1 MTTSPL
7 PQTQSRSGRIR
18 FHFFGQRWGKRLGK
32 AGLVAL
38 VCLIATL
45 WGFWGWS
52 VVRERE
58 DPHRSAPPSGAFVES
73 DDGVMVFYQTRAEP
87 TNPAVLLLHGTEVWS
102 ASWGLL
108 LDDLAEEGL
117 FVVAPDLPP
126 FGFSTKLKD
135 PHSYTPEAQVRRIY
149 ALLTHLGVRRVHLV
163 AHSAG
168 APVALAFARAY
179 PQQAQSLTL
188 IAPAIGLLPNDPFVV
203 DETARTSSPFL
214 RVVFGWDQLR
224 DVLVAAVGTNPWLT
238 RLLFARLVADPA
250 SITEKDIALVQR
262 QFTLAQFTP
271 AFASWLEQLLLL
283 QTPADNALLDYLDA
297 TGIPILFVWGTKDPL
312 TPFAQALWLRERLS
326 RATLVTIPDVGHI
339 PQLEAYAQVRDAVA
353 QFVRKQAS

>member
-1 MTTSPL
+1 
-7 PQTQSRSGRIR
+7 
-18 FHFFGQRWGKRLGK
+18 
-32 AGLVAL
+32 
-38 VCLIATL
+38 
-45 WGFWGWS
+45 
-52 VVRERE
+52 
-58 DPHRSAPPSGAFVES
+58 
-73 DDGVMVFYQTRAEP
+73 
-87 TNPAVLLLHGTEVWS
+87 
-102 ASWGLL
+102 
-108 LDDLAEEGL
+108 
-117 FVVAPDLPP
+117 
-126 FGFSTKLKD
+126 
-135 PHSYTPEAQVRRIY
+135 
-149 ALLTHLGVRRVHLV
+149 
-163 AHSAG
+163 
-168 APVALAFARAY
+168 
-179 PQQAQSLTL
+179 
-188 IAPAIGLLPNDPFVV
+188 
-203 DETARTSSPFL
+203 
-214 RVVFGWDQLR
+214 
-224 DVLVAAVGTNPWLT
+224 VAAVGTNPWLT